1 MRARNSHPSF
11 VRSASCHR
19 QARVK
24 QPLRP
29 YDLPASV
36 YREVDFK
43 SRRIARLL
51 NLPRESWEEVASDFH
66 LRLAS
71 AMRQFDASKG
81 SMQAYSAAVLSQQ
94 YLSII
99 KRRRTEAR
107 KHRMLSLSQLPP
119 GYAPVA
125 PVREAV
131 LPFDWTRDE
140 VRAALK
146 SLPPDDLILA
156 RLLGNMSVRA
166 VARALG
172 IHHGTV
178 VRSKQRLRRQIRVAI
193 LQIRE
198 NARTTRGG
206 RAEMY

>member
-1 MRARNSHPSF
+1 MSARVSHPSF
-11 VRSASCHR
+11 GSSAHVPQQPRTR
-19 QARVK
+19 Q
-24 QPLRP
+24 PTRP
-29 YDLPASV
+29 YELPASV

-43 SRRIARLL
+43 SRRIARVLR
-51 NLPRESWEEVASDFH
+51 LPRGSSEEIASDFH

-71 AMRQFDASKG
+71 AMRRFDPSRG
-81 SMQAYSAAVLSQQ
+81 SMQAFSAAVLSQQ
-94 YLSII
+94 YMAII
-99 KRRRTEAR
+99 KRRRAEAR

-119 GYAPVA
+119 GHEPVA

-140 VRAALK
+140 LRLALK
-146 SLPPDDLILA
+146 SLLPDDLILA

-166 VARALG
+166 VARSLG
-172 IHHGTV
+172 IYHGTV
-178 VRSKQRLRRQIRVAI
+178 VRRKQRLRRQIRAAI

-198 NARTTRGG
+198 NARTTRRG

>member
-1 MRARNSHPSF
+1 MHASQSTRSSLPPVRAGR
-11 VRSASCHR
+11 R
-19 QARVK
+19 
-24 QPLRP
+24 PLPKPPARP

-51 NLPRESWEEVASDFH
+51 NLPRGSWEEVASDFH

-81 SMQAYSAAVLSQQ
+81 SMQAFSAAVLSQQ

-99 KRRRTEAR
+99 KRRRTEAK
-107 KHRMLSLSQLPP
+107 KHRMLSLAQLQP
-119 GYAPVA
+119 GHEPVA
-125 PVREAV
+125 PVREAA
-131 LPFDWTRDE
+131 LPFGWTRDE

-146 SLPPDDLILA
+146 SLPANDQIFA

-166 VARALG
+166 VARSLG
-172 IHHGTV
+172 IHHGSV
-178 VRSKQRLRRQIRVAI
+178 IRRKQHLRRQIRAAI

-198 NARTTRGG
+198 KARTTRGG
-206 RAEMY
+206 SAEMY

>member
-1 MRARNSHPSF
+1 MSARVSHPLFGS
-11 VRSASCHR
+11 SAHVLQQPRTR
-19 QARVK
+19 QPA
-24 QPLRP
+24 RP
-29 YDLPASV
+29 YELPASV
-36 YREVDFK
+36 YREVELK
-43 SRRIARLL
+43 SRRIARVL
-51 NLPRESWEEVASDFH
+51 NLPRGSWEQVASDFH

-71 AMRQFDASKG
+71 AMRRFDASRG
-81 SMQAYSAAVLSQQ
+81 SVQAYSAAVLSQQ

-99 KRRRTEAR
+99 KRRRAEAR

-119 GYAPVA
+119 GHEPVA

-166 VARALG
+166 VARSLG

-178 VRSKQRLRRQIRVAI
+178 VRRKQRLRRQIRAAI

-198 NARTTRGG
+198 KARTTRRG